1 MLFYALAFREGYSM
15 YAIFEH
21 GGHQYRAEAASM
33 LRLGRLPAQVG
44 ETVVF
49 DKVLAVRGPEEIRV
63 GAPYL
68 SGAQVVGTVVQHGR
82 GPKLRIFKY
91 KRKKHYK
98 RQAGHR
104 QDFTAVRIDEI
115 RI

>member
-1 MLFYALAFREGYSM
+1 M

-21 GGHQYRAEAASM
+21 GGHQYRAEAAAV
-33 LRLGRLPAQVG
+33 LRLQRLSAQPG
-44 ETVVF
+44 ETVTF
-49 DKVLAVRGPEEIRV
+49 DKVLAVRGEEEIEV

-68 SGAQVVGTVVQHGR
+68 NGAQVVGTVVEHGR

-98 RQAGHR
+98 KQAGHR
-104 QDFTAVRIDEI
+104 QDFTAIRVDEI
-115 RI
+115 VV